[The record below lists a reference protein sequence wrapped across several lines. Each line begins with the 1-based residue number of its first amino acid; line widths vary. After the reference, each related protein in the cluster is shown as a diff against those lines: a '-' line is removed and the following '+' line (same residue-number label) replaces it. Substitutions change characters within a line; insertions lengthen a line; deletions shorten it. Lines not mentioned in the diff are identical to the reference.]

1 MPDAVTQLDRDL
13 VVWVVEHRWEPADW
27 FFVAVTAVAQAG
39 LVWIAL
45 AALLAYA
52 AERPVLVTT
61 AITAA
66 TVWTA
71 DLIAV
76 GLKYA
81 VDRDRPYLLLDQAA
95 PLLRWDVS
103 TSFPSGHAATAA
115 AGATILAYLFR
126 RWAVPL
132 VVLAAA
138 VCYSRVY
145 IGVHYPSDLL
155 VGAAIGTAVALV
167 AVWLVRPLRPTS
179 AGPRRSGRARPGGSA
194 RSRGPGRRRARSAPG
209 RRRAG

>member
-1 MPDAVTQLDRDL
+1 MPGVVTQLDRDL
-13 VVWVVEHRWEPADW
+13 FVWVVEHRWEPADW
-27 FFVAVTAVAQAG
+27 FFVAVTTVAQAG

-52 AERPVLVTT
+52 AGRPVLATT
-61 AITAA
+61 AVTAA

-115 AGATILAYLFR
+115 AGATILAYLLG

-132 VVLAAA
+132 AVLAVA
-138 VCYSRVY
+138 VGFSRIY
-145 IGVHYPSDLL
+145 IGVHYPSDVL
-155 VGAAIGTAVALV
+155 VGAAIGAAVALV
-167 AVWLVRPLRPTS
+167 AVWLVRRLRPTS

-194 RSRGPGRRRARSAPG
+194 RSRGPARRRARSAPG